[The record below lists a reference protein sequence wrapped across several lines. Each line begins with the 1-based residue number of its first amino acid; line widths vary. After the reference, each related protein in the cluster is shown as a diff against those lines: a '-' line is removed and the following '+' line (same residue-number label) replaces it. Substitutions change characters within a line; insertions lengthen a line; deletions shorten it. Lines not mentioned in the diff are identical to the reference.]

1 MLDPCPVPILNNA
14 KSGTKLLLKMCP
26 RGNST
31 FQRHK
36 CLPGTGP
43 LSSFLCL
50 LFIVFLEK
58 TRKKD
63 KKFHC
68 WKQEAGELF
77 SIPSPTISHSLPGVN
92 EISCLYVGENDPEL
106 LILLPPF
113 LNSPF
118 LDCHFFNIKLASWIS
133 YSKETQSYWLQ
144 EQNKKE
150 ILHLSQ
156 GLKRSYS

>member
-1 MLDPCPVPILNNA
+1 MLDPCPVSILNNA
-14 KSGTKLLLKMCP
+14 KSRTKLLLKMCS

-50 LFIVFLEK
+50 LFICISRENSKERQKVSLLK
-58 TRKKD
+58 TGSR
-63 KKFHC
+63 
-68 WKQEAGELF
+68 G
-77 SIPSPTISHSLPGVN
+77 TVSHSLPGVN

-113 LNSPF
+113 LKF
-118 LDCHFFNIKLASWIS
+118 WTNISLTSNLPVEYLIVKKPKVIG
-133 YSKETQSYWLQ
+133 YK
-144 EQNKKE
+144 NKTNYQKYY
-150 ILHLSQ
+150 IYP
-156 GLKRSYS
+156 KA